1 MRWNPLGL
9 FRGLSLACTGVAL
22 LLLGGCGGGDAGA
35 STAKAALSIAGT
47 PPTATTAGVAYN
59 FTPSVSGAGGAAL
72 TFSISGRPAWA
83 TFDTTTGK
91 LSGTPSSADVGTYS
105 NVVISVSDGTA
116 SVSLPAYSI
125 MVAAMV
131 SSTLTISGTPPN
143 SISAGT
149 QYQFTPI
156 VAGSSGGT
164 LVFSI
169 GNIPPWA
176 TFNTSTGML
185 SGTPAAANAGAY
197 ANVQISVSNGTAS
210 ASLTAFTVTVT
221 QTGQGVVQLS
231 WTQPTQNTDGSAL
244 TGLAGYHLHYG
255 NSAGSM
261 GQTIDVNDP
270 SATTYAVAG
279 LNSGTYFLS
288 LSAYTGTGSESV
300 QTSPVSKTVP

>member
-1 MRWNPLGL
+1 
-9 FRGLSLACTGVAL
+9 
-22 LLLGGCGGGDAGA
+22 
-35 STAKAALSIAGT
+35 
-47 PPTATTAGVAYN
+47 
-59 FTPSVSGAGGAAL
+59 
-72 TFSISGRPAWA
+72 
-83 TFDTTTGK
+83 
-91 LSGTPSSADVGTYS
+91 
-105 NVVISVSDGTA
+105 
-116 SVSLPAYSI
+116 
-125 MVAAMV
+125 
-131 SSTLTISGTPPN
+131 
-143 SISAGT
+143 
-149 QYQFTPI
+149 